1 MKVGKAGKAGPHA
14 AYIAREDQYQR
25 RLETGERL
33 EAKEAGNMPA
43 WAKDSPQEFWKAAD
57 AFERANGTTYREME
71 IALPRELS
79 PPERAELV
87 REWVGQEIGSKHA
100 YQWAI
105 HNPTAADDQEQPHV
119 HLMFSERQIDGIDR
133 DPDQYFKR
141 YNAKN
146 PEKGGA
152 RKGYG
157 DNAGK
162 TLTAKERA
170 EDLKVI
176 RSRWEAMCNKHLER
190 AGHGQRIDMRSYAE
204 RGIAVAPEIKQL
216 PSQWRGQNKE
226 KIIELR
232 AARQGKEQA
241 DRALFS
247 LMPDLKG
254 ELSKL
259 HEPPKKEAT
268 PKPQQ
273 AGPALLAPQQMQV
286 IEAELKKYESDRRT
300 KVERVTH
307 KAQERNMRRWRS
319 KQSLEASKPEPPSGL
334 LAMFK
339 KSAYE
344 QDVGRW
350 RGAMNLAQKLC
361 TQAHA
366 LKESLQPLV
375 RSTFEW
381 SEKKLFSQP
390 GVAQYAKPYQDTIKQ
405 QQADAMAEARR
416 KQELRM
422 EQRAQRKTQ
431 GKNRGFGL

>member
-1 MKVGKAGKAGPHA
+1 MKVGKAGKAAPHA
-14 AYIAREDQYQR
+14 AYIAREGEHKR
-25 RLETGERL
+25 RLETGEKL

-43 WAKDSPQEFWKAAD
+43 WAKDNPQEFWKAAD

-119 HLMFSERQIDGIDR
+119 HLMFSERQIDGIER

-176 RSRWEAMCNKHLER
+176 RSRWEAMCNQHLER
-190 AGHGQRIDMRSYAE
+190 AGHGQRIDMRSYAD

-232 AARQGKEQA
+232 AARKDRLQA
-241 DRALFS
+241 HRELRS
-247 LMPDLKG
+247 LMPDLKN
-254 ELSKL
+254 ELL
-259 HEPPKKEAT
+259 RLQEAPKKEAM
-268 PKPQQ
+268 PVQ
-273 AGPALLAPQQMQV
+273 AKAALLGPQQM
-286 IEAELKKYESDRRT
+286 EAISDQLERYTADRSQ
-300 KVERVTH
+300 KVHRVTEMAR
-307 KAQERNMRRWRS
+307 KRDMRRWRS
-319 KQSLEASKPEPPSGL
+319 KQALEASKPQAPSGL
-334 LAMFK
+334 LARFK
-339 KSAYE
+339 KAAYE
-344 QDVGRW
+344 LELNKWVGAVSIAR
-350 RGAMNLAQKLC
+350 KLSV
-361 TQAHA
+361 QSKA
-366 LKESLQPLV
+366 LHERLQPLAQ
-375 RSTFEW
+375 SIGAW
-381 SEKKLFSQP
+381 SKEKLFSQP
-390 GVAQYAKPYQDTIKQ
+390 GVQQYEKSYYDTLKQ
-405 QQADAMAEARR
+405 KQADALAAEKRR
-416 KQELRM
+416 LELRK
-422 EQRAQRKTQ
+422 ERQAQ
-431 GKNRGFGL
+431 GKNKGIER

>member
-14 AYIAREDQYQR
+14 AYIAREDQYKR
-25 RLETGERL
+25 RLETGEKL

-43 WAKDSPQEFWKAAD
+43 WAKDNPQEFWKAAD

-232 AARQGKEQA
+232 AARKDRLQA
-241 DRALFS
+241 HRELVR
-247 LMPDLKG
+247 LMPDLKN
-254 ELSKL
+254 ELL
-259 HEPPKKEAT
+259 QLQEAPKKEA
-268 PKPQQ
+268 KVVQ
-273 AGPALLAPQQMQV
+273 AK
-286 IEAELKKYESDRRT
+286 AELLTPEQMKSITEQLGRYAADRSQ
-300 KVERVTH
+300 KVHRVTDM
-307 KAQERNMRRWRS
+307 ARQRDMRRWHS
-319 KQSLEASKPEPPSGL
+319 KQAIEASKPQAPTGL
-334 LAMFK
+334 LARFK
-339 KSAYE
+339 KAAYE
-344 QDVGRW
+344 LELKRWVG
-350 RGAMNLAQKLC
+350 GVSLARKLS
-361 TQAHA
+361 QQSKA
-366 LKESLQPLV
+366 LHERLQPLGQ
-375 RSTFEW
+375 SIGAWAGE
-381 SEKKLFSQP
+381 KLFSQP
-390 GVAQYAKPYQDTIKQ
+390 GGERYEKRYYDTLKHKQ
-405 QQADAMAEARR
+405 AEALAAEKR
-416 KQELRM
+416 KQALRK
-422 EQRAQRKTQ
+422 ERDAERKAQ
-431 GKNRGFGL
+431 GKNRGFER

>member
-14 AYIAREDQYQR
+14 AYIAREDQYKR
-25 RLETGERL
+25 RLETGEKL

-43 WAKDSPQEFWKAAD
+43 WAKDNPQEFWKAAD

-133 DPDQYFKR
+133 DPGQYFKR

-232 AARQGKEQA
+232 AARKDRLQA
-241 DRALFS
+241 HRELRS
-247 LMPDLKG
+247 LIPDLKH
-254 ELSKL
+254 ELSQL
-259 HEPPKKEAT
+259 QAPKKA
-268 PKPQQ
+268 PVQAKPE
-273 AGPALLAPQQMQV
+273 LLEPQQMKAIADV
-286 IEAELKKYESDRRT
+286 LDRYADYRRQ
-300 KVERVTH
+300 KVYRVTEM
-307 KAQERNMRRWRS
+307 AERRDTRRWHT
-319 KQSLEASKPEPPSGL
+319 KQALEASKPQAPRGL

-339 KSAYE
+339 KAAYE
-344 QDVGRW
+344 LELERWDRAVKVARKLSVQSQD
-350 RGAMNLAQKLC
+350 
-361 TQAHA
+361 
-366 LKESLQPLV
+366 LKERLQPLLH
-375 RSTFEW
+375 SIHTW
-381 SEKKLFSQP
+381 SREKLFSRP
-390 GVAQYAKPYQDTIKQ
+390 GQKQYEKPYYDTLEQKQ
-405 QQADAMAEARR
+405 AEAMAAEKRR
-416 KQELRM
+416 WELSSAQKA
-422 EQRAQRKTQ
+422 EKKIQRKSQ
-431 GKNRGFGL
+431 GFQR